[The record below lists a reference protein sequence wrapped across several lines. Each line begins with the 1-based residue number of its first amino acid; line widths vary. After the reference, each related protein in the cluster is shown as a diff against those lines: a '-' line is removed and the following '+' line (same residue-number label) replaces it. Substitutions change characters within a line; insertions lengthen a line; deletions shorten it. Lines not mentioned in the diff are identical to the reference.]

1 MSSPRRNPVSPFF
14 ANFILQNPQKYRP
27 LAYVFDIGIS
37 FEASTRIFG
46 ASYLNVGRESRDFTI
61 NPFSLAPTRENLQFL
76 YSLTRVLIEGEKYRL
91 NFKEERR
98 LYSAIER
105 IYVLEPEQRTLSNLA
120 DIVGELKE
128 RLHRWDASRAVR
140 LSLR

>member
-1 MSSPRRNPVSPFF
+1 MRRNTPP
-14 ANFILQNPQKYRP
+14 
-27 LAYVFDIGIS
+27 AYVFDIGIS
-37 FEASTRIFG
+37 FEALTRIFG
-46 ASYLNVGRESRDFTI
+46 ASHLNVGRESRDFTI

-91 NFKEERR
+91 NFKEERQ